1 MNKILLAA
9 AALVAVNSATAA
21 VKVSGIFSDDMVL
34 QRGKPVPVWGTAE
47 PGEEVKVAFAG
58 KTAAAKTGADGRFK
72 VVLPPLDALKT
83 GGELRV

>member
-47 PGEEVKVAFAG
+47 PDEEVMSKVLQNL
-58 KTAAAKTGADGRFK
+58 KRFWLK
-72 VVLPPLDALKT
+72 LHTSKLPSWK
-83 GGELRV
+83 